1 MGQKF
6 GIPIPKSGF
15 TPFINLPRE
24 AIESLWLSYNLIGE
38 GWALQ
43 VKKKKYIYIYIY
55 IYIIFIY
62 LFIHM

>member
-43 VKKKKYIYIYIY
+43 VIKNNYNNS
-55 IYIIFIY
+55 FIY
-62 LFIHM
+62 TF

>member
-43 VKKKKYIYIYIY
+43 VKKYIYI
-55 IYIIFIY
+55 FY
-62 LFIHM
+62 LFIKF